1 MKFYAILAVIAAVQA
16 IRIKESGSDSTDP
29 QEKLV
34 EVAKRLDVELTPDML
49 TQQSTEEAT
58 AAVVEAALA
67 AGKTEEDV
75 EAAIK

>member
-1 MKFYAILAVIAAVQA
+1 MKFYALLAVVAAVQA
-16 IRIKESGSDSTDP
+16 IRIRESDSTDP

-34 EVAKRLDVELTPDML
+34 EVAKRLDVELTPEML

-67 AGKTEEDV
+67 AGKTEDDV